1 MNIRMRPIR
10 PADNVGMARIIRQV
24 MTSYGLVGEGYS
36 IMDPEVDHIADIYTT
51 TKSAY
56 WVLVGENGLLGGGG
70 FGPLV
75 GGDSHQC
82 EVKKMYFL
90 PELRGQGWGGRL
102 LEMIL
107 EEAGKTGYTYAYI
120 ETVHQLKE
128 ANQLYQKYHFQPLDG
143 PVGKTGHG
151 ACDVWYG
158 LELGEKQRSQ

>member
-10 PADNVGMARIIRQV
+10 RSDNEGMARIIRQV

-36 IMDPEVDHIADIYTT
+36 IMDPEVDQIAEIYTT

-56 WVLVGENGLLGGGG
+56 WVLEGDNGLLGGGG

-75 GGDSHQC
+75 GGEPHQC

-90 PELRGQGWGGRL
+90 PELRGQGWGARL

-107 EEAGKTGYTYAYI
+107 AEAKNMGYSYAYI

-128 ANQLYQKYHFQPLDG
+128 ANHLYRKYHFKPLDG
-143 PVGKTGHG
+143 PLGETGHG
-151 ACDVWYG
+151 ACDAWYG
-158 LELGEKQRSQ
+158 LELVR